1 MANRNRAEVRTA
13 VHKRIRH
20 KVRGTT
26 ARPRLAVYR
35 SLNHI
40 YAQLI
45 DDEKAQTLASASTT
59 EKPLGVKA
67 GGNIEAA
74 KKIGQT
80 IAERALAA
88 GIDSVV
94 FDRGGYLY
102 HGRVKALTD
111 AARAAGLNKNEIVEA
126 EAAEAEKPEAAEAEP
141 AKPKG
146 QQKEPKEKNKKEAAT
161 KEPGEGEA
169 SPAPKAKKEAAPKQ
183 VKTAKDA
190 EVNPAPEGTELKD
203 AVDAGEQAKA
213 KEE

>member
-1 MANRNRAEVRTA
+1 
-13 VHKRIRH
+13 
-20 KVRGTT
+20 
-26 ARPRLAVYR
+26 VYR

-59 EKPLGVKA
+59 EKTLGVKA

-88 GIDSVV
+88 GIESVV

-111 AARAAGLNKNEIVEA
+111 AARAAGLNKNEVVEA
-126 EAAEAEKPEAAEAEP
+126 EAAEAKEPEASEAEP
-141 AKPKG
+141 AKPEGK
-146 QQKEPKEKNKKEAAT
+146 QKSPKAKTKKEAAP
-161 KEPGEGEA
+161 KEAAAGEA
-169 SPAPKAKKEAAPKQ
+169 SPAPKAKKEAAPKK
-183 VKTAKDA
+183 VKQAKDA
-190 EVNPAPEGTELKD
+190 EAGSAPEGAELKD
-203 AVDAGEQAKA
+203 AVDAGEQAQA

>member
-13 VHKRIRH
+13 VHGRIRR

-45 DDEKAQTLASASTT
+45 DDEKAKTIASASTT
-59 EKPLGVKA
+59 EKSLGVKS
-67 GGNIEAA
+67 GGNIDAA

-88 GIDSVV
+88 GVESVV

-111 AARAAGLNKNEIVEA
+111 AARAAGLNKNEVVEA
-126 EAAEAEKPEAAEAEP
+126 EAVEAEKPEAAAAEP
-141 AKPKG
+141 DKAKGK
-146 QQKEPKEKNKKEAAT
+146 QKEPKAKTKKEAAAKDAT
-161 KEPGEGEA
+161 AESGDGKAGA
-169 SPAPKAKKEAAPKQ
+169 KPKARKEAAPK
-183 VKTAKDA
+183 
-190 EVNPAPEGTELKD
+190 E
-203 AVDAGEQAKA
+203 A
-213 KEE
+213 KEPEASSKPEKAESGDTGDTGDQAA

>member
-1 MANRNRAEVRTA
+1 
-13 VHKRIRH
+13 VHSRIRR

-45 DDEKAQTLASASTT
+45 DDEKAQTIASASTT
-59 EKPLGVKA
+59 EKSLGVKT

-74 KKIGQT
+74 KKVGQA
-80 IAERALAA
+80 IAERAIAA
-88 GIDSVV
+88 GVSSVV

-111 AARAAGLNKNEIVEA
+111 AARAAGLNKDEVVEVEA
-126 EAAEAEKPEAAEAEP
+126 PEAAAPAESEEAP
-141 AKPKG
+141 AKPK
-146 QQKEPKEKNKKEAAT
+146 
-161 KEPGEGEA
+161 
-169 SPAPKAKKEAAPKQ
+169 KAKKEKKEAS
-183 VKTAKDA
+183 
-190 EVNPAPEGTELKD
+190 
-203 AVDAGEQAKA
+203 A

>member
-13 VHKRIRH
+13 VHSRIRR

-40 YAQLI
+40 YAQII
-45 DDEKAQTLASASTT
+45 DDEKAQTIASASTA
-59 EKPLGVKA
+59 EKKLGVKS

-74 KKIGQT
+74 KKIGQA

-88 GIDSVV
+88 GIESVV

-111 AARAAGLNKNEIVEA
+111 AARAAGLNKDEVVKA
-126 EAAEAEKPEAAEAEP
+126 EALAPEAAPAEEGAP
-141 AKPKG
+141 KPKKAK
-146 QQKEPKEKNKKEAAT
+146 KEKKEASSA
-161 KEPGEGEA
+161 EAGAGEA
-169 SPAPKAKKEAAPKQ
+169 SPKPAKKPK
-183 VKTAKDA
+183 TS
-190 EVNPAPEGTELKD
+190 
-203 AVDAGEQAKA
+203 VDSGEQAA
-213 KEE
+213 EPKEE

>member
-13 VHKRIRH
+13 VHSRIRR

-45 DDEKAQTLASASTT
+45 DDEKAQTIASASTT
-59 EKPLGVKA
+59 EKSLGVKT

-74 KKIGQT
+74 KKVGQA
-80 IAERALAA
+80 IAERAIAA
-88 GIDSVV
+88 GVSSVV

-111 AARAAGLNKNEIVEA
+111 AARAAGLNKDEVVEVEA
-126 EAAEAEKPEAAEAEP
+126 PEAAAPAESEEAP
-141 AKPKG
+141 AKPK
-146 QQKEPKEKNKKEAAT
+146 
-161 KEPGEGEA
+161 
-169 SPAPKAKKEAAPKQ
+169 KAKKEKKEAS
-183 VKTAKDA
+183 
-190 EVNPAPEGTELKD
+190 
-203 AVDAGEQAKA
+203 A